1 MSMNLFFRSFTQQ
14 EIDEM
19 ERNHDLIDEWVD
31 AERSSLATDVE
42 TAWDVL
48 SVILDGTGILA
59 GNAVDDALFNG
70 CALMSAEV
78 VKDQAGKL
86 SLWTHEH
93 IRERLRNLEADS
105 DLYRLELYQ
114 EEEDDLLEQFDRL
127 VAFYDEAAKQGLGA
141 ISYAA

>member
-19 ERNHDLIDEWVD
+19 ERNHDRIDEWVD
-31 AERSSLATDVE
+31 AERSALATDVE

-48 SVILDGTGILA
+48 SVILDGTGILV
-59 GNAVDDALFNG
+59 GNAVDDVLFNG
-70 CALMSAEV
+70 CALMSAAV

-86 SLWTHEH
+86 SLWTHEQ

-105 DLYRLELYQ
+105 ELYRLERYQ
-114 EEEDDLLEQFDRL
+114 EDEDDLLEQFDRL